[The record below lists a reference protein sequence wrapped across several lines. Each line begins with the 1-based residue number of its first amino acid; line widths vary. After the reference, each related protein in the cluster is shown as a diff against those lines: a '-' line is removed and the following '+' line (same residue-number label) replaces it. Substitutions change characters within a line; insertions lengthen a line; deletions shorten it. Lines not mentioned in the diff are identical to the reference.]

1 MYRAPRYDLFG
12 HQLGRLLF
20 LATCIL
26 LTNRFS
32 NFAIGSDE
40 GDCDDFGKKTDAYVT
55 VCRLCENRT
64 RGIKPRSFSIF
75 LLFG

>member
-1 MYRAPRYDLFG
+1 MSGLQQKSMYRAPRYDLFG

-40 GDCDDFGKKTDAYVT
+40 GDCDDFGKKTDAYDRVPI
-55 VCRLCENRT
+55 V
-64 RGIKPRSFSIF
+64 
-75 LLFG
+75 